1 MSFRLTVQLPGSR
14 ALRGY
19 SECAQASEAFTVC
32 RRLAGTRVRVVEIL
46 DLRSGDRKA
55 ITSAELEAI
64 AQSER
69 HRRHRAARKN
79 GGIGGP

>member
-14 ALRGY
+14 TLRGY

-46 DLRSGDRKA
+46 DLRGGDRKA